1 MLAQDRVKTI
11 GVCYGH
17 QIVGRALGAK
27 VARSE
32 SGAWEVSVCQV
43 AQTET
48 GKELFGGKDSLV
60 SRTHLPTYLTYYPFS
75 FPTPFS
81 SLAISS
87 MMEKKKRCPY
97 FNLRTNKQ
105 TNKQTRHPKP
115 TNHPRTPQQS
125 IYQMHRDHVYP
136 PLPPSSPPVHLLGS
150 SPACAIQG
158 MYRPR
163 AFITVQGHPEFT
175 PDVVTELL
183 ETRME
188 QGVFGAGIFEEGMGR
203 VGGANDGVVVAG
215 AWLRFL
221 SG

>member
-87 MMEKKKRCPY
+87 MMEKKKTLSILQSPY
-97 FNLRTNKQ
+97 KQTNKQ
-105 TNKQTRHPKP
+105 TNKTPK
-115 TNHPRTPQQS
+115 TN
-125 IYQMHRDHVYP
+125 
-136 PLPPSSPPVHLLGS
+136 
-150 SPACAIQG
+150 
-158 MYRPR
+158 
-163 AFITVQGHPEFT
+163 
-175 PDVVTELL
+175 
-183 ETRME
+183 
-188 QGVFGAGIFEEGMGR
+188 
-203 VGGANDGVVVAG
+203 
-215 AWLRFL
+215 
-221 SG
+221 